1 MENCKTEQDYADY
14 FKKYNEEDPNSYCEL
29 ALRKLTDLNETQK
42 TKLNQIISDV
52 NTDNLLKWDLYCNT
66 LTISQ
71 INYVGW

>member
-52 NTDNLLKWDLYCNT
+52 NTDNLLKWDLYCNA